1 MIKHY
6 LLTGLII
13 LSLGVSACY
22 RDNYV
27 VQSTSSSAKELRIE
41 WKYKGDLMTSSINIA
56 YLSETYP
63 EADAACIASV
73 EAGVKL
79 PDCIL
84 PAVKWFAYIR

>member
-1 MIKHY
+1 MKRY

-13 LSLGVSACY
+13 LSLGASACY

-27 VQSTSSSAKELRIE
+27 VQTSSISGQELRIE
-41 WKYKGDLMTSSINIA
+41 WKYKGDLMTSSINIP
-56 YLSETYP
+56 YLSETYS
-63 EADAACIASV
+63 EADAVCIASIEV
-73 EAGVKL
+73 GAKL